1 MSFRDWLGR
10 KDNDIQLDEDVARFI
25 DPYDDVDRI
34 QDGDKVAVDL
44 GAVFEKTRVV
54 MQRIEMAPQEAI
66 RLDSIT
72 SPETWYAVVQAG
84 LAPMVVSHIAT
95 TAREI
100 VAFRHPW
107 LFDDREFDIEHAD
120 PLAGAEVVGTVDY
133 SELPAAKKVLD
144 DEFNGRPSRLDEV
157 VEGMEPIQLISLL
170 NGALITYGWIVYQLA
185 DPDIV
190 AQLRQL

>member
-1 MSFRDWLGR
+1 
-10 KDNDIQLDEDVARFI
+10 
-25 DPYDDVDRI
+25 
-34 QDGDKVAVDL
+34 
-44 GAVFEKTRVV
+44 
-54 MQRIEMAPQEAI
+54 
-66 RLDSIT
+66 
-72 SPETWYAVVQAG
+72 
-84 LAPMVVSHIAT
+84 
-95 TAREI
+95 
-100 VAFRHPW
+100 
-107 LFDDREFDIEHAD
+107 D